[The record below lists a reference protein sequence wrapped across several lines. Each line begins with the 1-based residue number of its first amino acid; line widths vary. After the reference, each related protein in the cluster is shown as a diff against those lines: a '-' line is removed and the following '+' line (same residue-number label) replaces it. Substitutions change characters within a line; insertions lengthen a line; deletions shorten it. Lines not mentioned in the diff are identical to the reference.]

1 MIDPAR
7 AASLQAA
14 RFRTLT
20 RERVGPDATSSRF
33 PGGAALVDGSHGW
46 VLLAGEASTS
56 LGGAL
61 AWARRADV
69 ARLDVL
75 ADAGAAAGLVA
86 RRAAFFAPGPGVW
99 SVEGSAVEPAVP
111 DPAALPLPP
120 PDAPELRA
128 MLAEAGLEVVDD
140 DGMTLGEVLGLEVA
154 RIVHGAAGA
163 ELAVGVGRFDREI
176 TEMTHAH
183 LAPAERIARVTEIVA
198 GYRRPG
204 APPHPLNQMVPE
216 RWLRAALVS
225 DPARVGASALRP
237 VPSVSGRRNLLE
249 TGIASAVG
257 TDTAGRPLVIS
268 CSTGVDLDLVPA
280 AADDR
285 AAHASGARLALV
297 VPARDALALTRDLAA
312 RLAEPAEVIGVDG
325 EWRIPWS

>member
-14 RFRTLT
+14 RLRTLT
-20 RERVGPDATSSRF
+20 RDRVGPDAVPSAF
-33 PGGAALVDGSHGW
+33 PGGAALVDGPRGW
-46 VLLAGEASTS
+46 ALLAGEASTS

-61 AWARRADV
+61 AWARRVGA

-86 RRAAFFAPGPGVW
+86 RRAAFFAPAPGVW
-99 SVEGSAVEPAVP
+99 SVDGSTTSPAAP
-111 DPAALPLPP
+111 DPATVPLPP
-120 PDAPELRA
+120 PDAPELR
-128 MLAEAGLEVVDD
+128 MMFAEAGLEVVEE
-140 DGMTLGEVLGLEVA
+140 DGMTLGEMLGLEVA
-154 RIVHGAAGA
+154 RIVHGSDGP

-183 LAPAERIARVTEIVA
+183 LAPADRVARVTEIVA
-198 GYRRPG
+198 GYRRPE

-216 RWLRAALVS
+216 RWLRAALVT
-225 DPARVGASALRP
+225 DPARVGASALHP
-237 VPSVSGRRNLLE
+237 VPSVRGRRNLLE

-257 TDTAGRPLVIS
+257 TDTDGRPLVVT

-285 AAHASGARLALV
+285 AAHAPGARLVLV

-312 RLAEPAEVIGVDG
+312 RLADPAEVIGLDG
-325 EWRIPWS
+325 EWRIPWT